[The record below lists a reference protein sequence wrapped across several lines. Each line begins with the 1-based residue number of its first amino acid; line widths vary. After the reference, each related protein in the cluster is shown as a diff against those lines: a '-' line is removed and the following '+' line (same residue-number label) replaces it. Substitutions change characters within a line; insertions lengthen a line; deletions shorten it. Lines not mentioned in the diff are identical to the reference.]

1 MPTEQKRETV
11 ARLKQ
16 AIESSESLY
25 IAEFS
30 ELSANDMGELRGQ
43 VKDADA
49 QLVVVKNRLFRL
61 AIEGT
66 QVEALVE
73 LMTGP
78 RAVVFCY
85 GDPVA
90 PAKAIATFADDHSGS
105 IVIKAGFA
113 DGQLLDEQQANRMA
127 TLPSRQELLASVVS
141 GIAAPVTDLV
151 YTLSGL
157 VSDLVLTLQAVADQK
172 AETAA

>member
-16 AIESSESLY
+16 AIESSEGLY

-30 ELSANDMGELRGQ
+30 LLSANDMGELRGQ
-43 VKDADA
+43 VKAADA

-61 AIEGT
+61 ALEGT
-66 QVEALVE
+66 QAEALAE

-78 RAVVFCY
+78 TAVVFCY

-90 PAKAIATFADDHSGS
+90 PARAIAKFADDHGGS

-127 TLPSRQELLASVVS
+127 TLPSRRELLAGVVNGVAS
-141 GIAAPVTDLV
+141 PVTGLV
-151 YTLSGL
+151 YSLSSL
-157 VSDLVLTLQAVADQK
+157 VSDLVFTLQAVGDQK